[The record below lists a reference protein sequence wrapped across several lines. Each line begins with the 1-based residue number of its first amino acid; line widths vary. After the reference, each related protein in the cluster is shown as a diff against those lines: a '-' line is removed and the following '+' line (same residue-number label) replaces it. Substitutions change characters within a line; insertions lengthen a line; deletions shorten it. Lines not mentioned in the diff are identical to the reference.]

1 MNEPYRI
8 TNYSRKQ
15 AKRLNVTIRRSTN
28 PKKKLDVFSTDH
40 NNQTRKIAS
49 IGAKGYGDYPT
60 FMRTEG
66 MKSAK
71 KHRKQYKRRHEKDR
85 HRIGSPGF
93 YADQILW

>member
-1 MNEPYRI
+1 MDQPYRI

-28 PKKKLDVFSTDH
+28 PKKKLDVFRTE
-40 NNQTRKIAS
+40 NNKTIKIAS
-49 IGAKGYGDYPT
+49 IGAKGYGDFPT

-66 MKSAK
+66 MKSAR
-71 KHRKQYKRRHEKDR
+71 KHRKEYKRRHEKDR
-85 HRIGSPGF
+85 HKIDSPGF